1 MSLTKHEAHL
11 ATGMKVSEILDIQ
24 ETDDGYRVT
33 THDGQ
38 HIDLEESAEPEL
50 TLSESVQE
58 NEFALSLRGP
68 ENPAGVPSGTEKDV
82 LEWVGEDRDRAQAAL
97 ELEQSRET
105 PRKGLAEKLQKLAG

>member
-1 MSLTKHEAHL
+1 MISKAEVHV

-33 THDGQ
+33 TRDGQ
-38 HIDLEESAEPEL
+38 RIDLEAAEPEL

-58 NEFALSLRGP
+58 NEFALSRRGP